1 MLKAFLYPSRT
12 SCPKRFACDRSLLC
26 ARFFK
31 IGQRH
36 GQIMRQNS
44 CARKVLTTARG
55 VSLHPPP
62 SIKLSR
68 VRSVSRGGAARRR
81 QGEAGSVLRM
91 HVLYVSA
98 KRIKGKVFNQ
108 KFLLLFFFLQISPFS
123 FPCGSNLYLG
133 GPNMILRNIFCR
145 EITRCLSENRRLED
159 IRPVKLLDWMT
170 RQSVFKETSISV
182 RL

>member
-44 CARKVLTTARG
+44 CARKVPTTARA

-108 KFLLLFFFLQISPFS
+108 KFLLLFFFCR
-123 FPCGSNLYLG
+123 FPHSAFHAEATSTSE
-133 GPNMILRNIFCR
+133 GP
-145 EITRCLSENRRLED
+145 T
-159 IRPVKLLDWMT
+159 
-170 RQSVFKETSISV
+170 
-182 RL
+182 